1 VSGKARAVA
10 RRLLASAET
19 EDVSSLCERAHV
31 ELLVLFGSGAHEESD
46 PADVDLAVAFGR
58 RVRGD
63 LIGLLDEL
71 HRLTGFE
78 GFDVLDL
85 DRAGPL
91 ARERALVGGRILF
104 EARPGLFAN
113 RQIAAIMERLDTD
126 AMGRARAD
134 GQVSPRE
141 FDAGVVQT
149 RIAQINRLLDDLQS
163 MGDIDP
169 GRLEDDRILRY
180 AVERI
185 LSQVVELAVSV
196 NGHVAATLIH
206 ESPKDYRLSFD
217 LAGRAGMIA
226 PDLAARLRPSVGL
239 RNVVVP
245 EYLDID
251 LALVS
256 SAAHAALTDYREY
269 VRGASAWLASR

>member
-1 VSGKARAVA
+1 M
-10 RRLLASAET
+10 T
-19 EDVSSLCERAHV
+19 
-31 ELLVLFGSGAHEESD
+31 
-46 PADVDLAVAFGR
+46 
-58 RVRGD
+58 
-63 LIGLLDEL
+63 
-71 HRLTGFE
+71 
-78 GFDVLDL
+78 
-85 DRAGPL
+85 
-91 ARERALVGGRILF
+91 
-104 EARPGLFAN
+104 
-113 RQIAAIMERLDTD
+113 
-126 AMGRARAD
+126 
-134 GQVSPRE
+134 PRE

-256 SAAHAALTDYREY
+256 SAARAALTDYREY